1 MKEKHL
7 STLSHLKE
15 RVELIKEKPGLL
27 RTKDIELVYK
37 FAGKLASKDYLGGIV
52 QGVVLFGSVMRNEAT
67 KESDLD
73 IAIFVKN
80 KFYHQRPELVQL
92 IGSRALHLYY
102 DNQYLRRLYNQHL
115 KDLFEKNKYGY

>member
-1 MKEKHL
+1 LPPALPRLCDAGRMVNL
-7 STLSHLKE
+7 VLAPGFGII
-15 RVELIKEKPGLL
+15 IKMDKNSKLL
-27 RTKDIELVYK
+27 T
-37 FAGKLASKDYLGGIV
+37 KLARIFSSEKQILAGY
-52 QGVVLFGSVMRNEAT
+52 LFGSQAQGKAT